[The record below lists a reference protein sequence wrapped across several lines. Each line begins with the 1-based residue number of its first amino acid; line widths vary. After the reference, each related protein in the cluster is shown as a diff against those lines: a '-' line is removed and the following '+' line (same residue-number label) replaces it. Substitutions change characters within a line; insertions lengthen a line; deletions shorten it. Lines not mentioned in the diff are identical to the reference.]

1 MKNLLIAIL
10 LSSWFLSCNNT
21 PSAPEDLGPKEIR
34 TLYLVRHAKIGDED
48 SLALIDRSLG
58 RVGKEDAILIGKQL
72 TYRGV
77 ILDRILSSTAKHCK
91 GTAKRIGE
99 ELGFTKD
106 SIVLD
111 STIFKCQTIDL
122 LNAIRSTDSK
132 YKSLLVV
139 AHNPALIQAANHF
152 QQDTI
157 FMDMPVGGVIAIEFN
172 ASSWK
177 GLANKDGKYLFFDY
191 PKLYRLKESE

>member
-1 MKNLLIAIL
+1 MKTPLIVIL
-10 LSSWFLSCNNT
+10 LSCWLLSCTNNT
-21 PSAPEDLGPKEIR
+21 TPEDLGSKEIR

-48 SLALIDRSLG
+48 SLAMIDRSLG
-58 RVGKEDAILIGKQL
+58 RIGKEDATVIGKQL
-72 TYRGV
+72 MYRGV
-77 ILDRILSSTAKHCK
+77 ILDKILSSTAKHCK

-106 SIVLD
+106 SITLD

-122 LNAIRSTDSK
+122 LDAIRSTDSK

-139 AHNPALIQAANHF
+139 AHNPSLIQAANHF

-157 FMDMPVGGVIAIEFN
+157 FMDVPAGGVIAIEFN

-177 GLANKDGKYLFFDY
+177 TLANKDGKYLFFDY
-191 PKLYRLKESE
+191 PKLYRPKETE